1 MKIDCH
7 FFDLLMEKVKEQKP
21 VINALKRKR
30 KNILVCSMD
39 FIYIY
44 GKQLICAVSYMEL
57 RIGISYSKIGV

>member
-21 VINALKRKR
+21 VINVLKRKR
-30 KNILVCSMD
+30 KKILVCSMD

-44 GKQLICAVSYMEL
+44 EKQLMCAVSYTKM
-57 RIGISYSKIGV
+57 RMGISYSKIGL